1 MQENAVC
8 GSTDHYTQNCK
19 DHKDKQQHGQ
29 KKYANVVIG
38 DAEKGTLGYDNHA
51 TVLSVYH
58 LPNWWMDTGTDIHV

>member
-1 MQENAVC
+1 MTYNAENLERQFKNLG
-8 GSTDHYTQNCK
+8 GSRR
-19 DHKDKQQHGQ
+19 GR

-38 DAEKGTLGYDNHA
+38 DAEKGILGYGNHA

>member
-1 MQENAVC
+1 MLCAVVPIIILRIARTTRISS
-8 GSTDHYTQNCK
+8 ST
-19 DHKDKQQHGQ
+19 GR

-38 DAEKGTLGYDNHA
+38 DAEKGTLGYGNHA